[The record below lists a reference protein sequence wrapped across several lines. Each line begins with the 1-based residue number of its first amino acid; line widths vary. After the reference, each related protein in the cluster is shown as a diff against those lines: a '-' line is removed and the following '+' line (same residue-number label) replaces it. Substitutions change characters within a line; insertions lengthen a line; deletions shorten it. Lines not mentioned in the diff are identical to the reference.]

1 MPFCT
6 TCGANVTGTF
16 CSQCG
21 TPAASAAAPA
31 PPPPM
36 PSAAAPPPPPMSA
49 PYAPAPPPPMSA
61 GYAQPVPPPVAPCAV
76 VVRKTSPIVWVLVI
90 VLGLFVL
97 GGISVAAFVAFVA
110 HKVHQAGVS
119 LDHNHDGGITF
130 QTHGADGKNATV
142 QFGGSGKLPSWVPVY
157 PGSEGRAKF
166 AMRGT
171 ADGGEEGGSF
181 VFTTSD
187 DPARVKS
194 FYTDK
199 CQGMGMKLNL
209 DTTTPQGGMIVAAD
223 DGGDRRSLTVIVGGH
238 AGETSVNVMYGRK

>member
-21 TPAASAAAPA
+21 TPAASAAATA

-36 PSAAAPPPPPMSA
+36 PSAAVP
-49 PYAPAPPPPMSA
+49 PAPPMPPPYA
-61 GYAQPVPPPVAPCAV
+61 QPYAQPVPPPVAAGTPVV

-97 GGISVAAFVAFVA
+97 GGLSVAAFVAFVA
-110 HKVHQAGVS
+110 HKVHQAGIS
-119 LDHNHDGGITF
+119 LDHNHDGGVTF
-130 QTHGADGKNATV
+130 QTRGADGKNATL
-142 QFGGSGKLPSWVPVY
+142 QFGGSGKLPSWVPIY

-199 CQGMGMKLNL
+199 CRDMGMKVNL
-209 DTTTPQGGMIVAAD
+209 DTTTPEGGMIVAVD
-223 DGGDRRSLTVIVGGH
+223 DGGDHRSLTAIVGGH
-238 AGETSVNVMYGRK
+238 PGETSVNVMYGRKK

>member
-21 TPAASAAAPA
+21 TPAATAAATA

-36 PSAAAPPPPPMSA
+36 PSAAAPPPPPMPA
-49 PYAPAPPPPMSA
+49 PYVQPAAP
-61 GYAQPVPPPVAPCAV
+61 GTPVV

-110 HKVHQAGVS
+110 HKVHQAGIS
-119 LDHNHDGGITF
+119 LDRNHDGGVTF
-130 QTHGADGKNATV
+130 QTRGADGKNATV
-142 QFGGSGKLPSWVPVY
+142 QFGGSGKLPSWVPIY

-199 CQGMGMKLNL
+199 CKDMSMKVNL
-209 DTTTPQGGMIVAAD
+209 DTTTPEGGMIVAVD
-223 DGGDRRSLTVIVGGH
+223 DGGDHRSLTVIVGGH
-238 AGETSVNVMYGRK
+238 PGETSVNVMYGRK